1 MHYILKLKEIPVHCQ
16 IFAAPLSPL
25 IPHQLLTKSH
35 QRRHLIWSASPD
47 LECFSSS
54 SIRKKQI
61 SISSSISNVIFAI
74 IHKHSAL
81 FRHCSQTPVLCFPE
95 MWSLSKKIFS
105 FLFVLL
111 QVTTAHN
118 LDLLDELDY
127 DLSSARIL
135 SNEVMNG
142 NSSLLL
148 GLQTTLTGVYDYIG

>member
-1 MHYILKLKEIPVHCQ
+1 MHYILKLKEVNIRVHCQ
-16 IFAAPLSPL
+16 IFAAPLSSHPSSA
-25 IPHQLLTKSH
+25 SH
-35 QRRHLIWSASPD
+35 QKPSAAPPD

-74 IHKHSAL
+74 THKHSAL

-95 MWSLSKKIFS
+95 MWSLSKEIFS

>member
-1 MHYILKLKEIPVHCQ
+1 MI
-16 IFAAPLSPL
+16 
-25 IPHQLLTKSH
+25 
-35 QRRHLIWSASPD
+35 
-47 LECFSSS
+47 FSS
-54 SIRKKQI
+54 
-61 SISSSISNVIFAI
+61 
-74 IHKHSAL
+74 
-81 FRHCSQTPVLCFPE
+81 
-95 MWSLSKKIFS
+95 
-105 FLFVLL
+105 LFVLL